1 MTARRTPKIALAL
14 SLLAVFTLASSC
26 GGGSEGES
34 VDIVAADQFA
44 KDDQPTADAVDIRLA
59 LAPDPV
65 WQVMYES
72 DVVPTWESKDNIS
85 IDATNPFNP
94 SSALAA
100 GQADA
105 AVINALDVPSSL
117 QNSERDLIILGKVS
131 ADRSFVAVS
140 RTTQAKTLDDLIEK
154 KIAVEGALGSTL
166 MWGLIAYYLHD
177 LEFTVGSPDFELVVV
192 DASSAADLV
201 MRGDVDACVC
211 VPDFSASMLAEGL
224 LRPLYDGQSAAE
236 LYAAR
241 VLGDPAALPF
251 AEALVVDREWH
262 RQNPDAAM
270 ALVGMWDHGLRTW
283 ATDRANHVR
292 RYPHLLSIQ
301 SEEEIAWMIDFLELH
316 DWIEDS
322 ALIAAEDSERYLDML
337 ARMREIGLVP
347 EDVID
352 PEIVVSGAST

>member
-1 MTARRTPKIALAL
+1 MTIRRTPGIMLAL
-14 SLLAVFTLASSC
+14 SLLVVLTVASAC

-34 VDIVAADQFA
+34 VNLVAADQFA
-44 KDDQPTADAVDIRLA
+44 QDDQPAADAVRIRLA

-72 DVVPTWESKDNIS
+72 DVVTTWESKDNIS
-85 IDATNPFNP
+85 VSATNPFNP

-117 QNSERDLIILGKVS
+117 QNSDRDLLIVGKVS

-140 RTTQAKTLDDLIEK
+140 RTTQARTLDDLIEK
-154 KIAVEGALGSTL
+154 KIAVQGALGSTL
-166 MWGLIAYYLHD
+166 IWGLIAHHLHD
-177 LEFTVGSPDFELVVV
+177 LEFKVGSPDFELVVT

-211 VPDFSASMLAEGL
+211 VPDFTASMLSEGL
-224 LRPLYDGQSAAE
+224 LRPLYDGQSAGE

-241 VLGDPAALPF
+241 VLGDPTALPV

-262 RQNPDAAM
+262 VQNPNASE

-301 SEEEIAWMIDFLELH
+301 SEEEIAWMIDFLDQH
-316 DWIEDS
+316 DWIADS
-322 ALIAAEDSERYLDML
+322 AFMTAEDSQRYLDML

-347 EDVID
+347 EDVTD
-352 PEIVVSGAST
+352 PEIVVSGASN